1 MERDVT
7 SRSICILSVAS
18 AWGGAERHTVDLTRT
33 LLTRGHDV
41 RIVELGT
48 PVLTG
53 RPELRDVGVEVMTM
67 DAAKD
72 VKAVSTEQWRSLLD
86 HLAPDIV
93 VLAKGAVTVGS
104 IRLDRAAAANGRA
117 YVTIEHRD
125 PYPVPPLIIHRS
137 RARIPWPNWERVR
150 RRIRYWKRSQL
161 PGRIICVSDSVRRTL
176 VEWYHFPPERTYV
189 ARNGTDVA
197 RFAPRAG
204 AREAARA
211 TWGATARS
219 IVIGAIARFDPVKGL
234 GELITTFAA
243 VRARH
248 PTLDLRLV
256 LVGDGPLE
264 EQLHAQA
271 ADSGAADA
279 IVFAGPTIAPWDVYP
294 GFDVF
299 ALPSRIEGLP
309 LALLEAMASGVPPVC
324 YGVGGVPEVVSD
336 PRVGWLIEPGRHA
349 SFERALEEAV
359 TLTPEARA
367 AYSRAARD
375 RIVES
380 FDSTSCMA
388 RLAALIETAPTT
400 S

>member
-1 MERDVT
+1 MERDIT

-33 LLTRGHDV
+33 LLARGHEV

-53 RPELRDVGVEVMTM
+53 RPELRDIGVEILTI
-67 DAAKD
+67 DAASG
-72 VKAVSTEQWRSLLD
+72 VKAVSTERWRTLLD
-86 HLAPDIV
+86 HLAPDTV

-125 PYPVPPLIIHRS
+125 PYPIPPLIIHRS
-137 RARIPWPNWERVR
+137 RARIPWPNWERMR
-150 RRIRYWKRSQL
+150 RRVRYWKRSRL
-161 PGRIICVSDSVRRTL
+161 PGRIICVSESVRRTL
-176 VEWYHFPPERTYV
+176 LEWYHFPPERTYV

-197 RFAPRAG
+197 RFAPRAEV
-204 AREAARA
+204 RQAARA
-211 TWGATARS
+211 AWGVNPQSVVVGT
-219 IVIGAIARFDPVKGL
+219 IARFDPVKGL

-243 VRARH
+243 VRAQH

-264 EQLHAQA
+264 EQLRAQA

-279 IVFAGPTIAPWDVYP
+279 ILFAGPTIAPWDMYP

-309 LALLEAMASGVPPVC
+309 LALLEAMASGVPAVC
-324 YGVGGVPEVVSD
+324 YGVGGVPEVVNDS
-336 PRVGWLIEPGRHA
+336 RVGWVIEPGRHE
-349 SFERALEEAV
+349 SFARALEEAV
-359 TLTPEARA
+359 TLSPEARA
-367 AYSRAARD
+367 AYGREARD
-375 RIVES
+375 RVVES
-380 FDSTSCMA
+380 FDSAKCMA
-388 RLAALIETAPTT
+388 HLATLIETAPTT